1 MNSDQLIDKYLDGKL
16 SKSQRKQLKNW
27 VMQDPEHLKIFKE
40 RVRSHSFVIPI
51 YFDSDKAFESF
62 YEKLQLK
69 NHKRRRRL
77 KVISIAA
84 SFAVLIASSLLY
96 LNSEEMTNAAKLSN
110 REANESLKQIQITL
124 PDGSK
129 QLIDKKSTTSLKTK
143 VGQLVASKNDD
154 VLTFGNSKTAVEDT
168 TITQIDIPYGEKFK
182 IKLSD
187 GTLVWLN
194 SGTTFKFPQ
203 QFGTASKTRTV
214 EVNGEAYF
222 EVKENKQKPFIV
234 NTPSVD
240 VKVLGTHFNVSS
252 YANDSRTETTL
263 MEGEV
268 DVYKAL
274 HKTNPLKL
282 RPNQQAVFQKGDE
295 SLERNTVKASD
306 FNSWIDNVLLVDELS
321 FLELKKKL
329 ERRYNVTITNEIED
343 LWDNRY
349 RGEFKDES
357 LSETLRTIALS
368 SHFDFEVDGKQVTI
382 FSKEHSTTTDNNN

>member
-1 MNSDQLIDKYLDGKL
+1 MKSGQLIDKYLDGKL
-16 SKSQRKQLKNW
+16 SKSERKQLKSW
-27 VMQDPEHLKIFKE
+27 VMEDPKHLKIFKE
-40 RVRSHSFVIPI
+40 RIRSHSFVIPI
-51 YFDSDKAFESF
+51 HFDSDKAFENF
-62 YEKLQLK
+62 HETLQLK
-69 NHKRRRRL
+69 KRRHRRRFQF
-77 KVISIAA
+77 ISIAA
-84 SFAVLIASSLLY
+84 SFVVLIASGILY
-96 LNSEEMTNAAKLSN
+96 LNSEEIINTSN
-110 REANESLKQIQITL
+110 VSHKEANEILKQIQITL

-129 QLIDKKSTTSLKTK
+129 QLIDKESTTSLKTK

-154 VLTFGNSKTAVEDT
+154 VLTFGNSNTAAEDT

-194 SGTTFKFPQ
+194 SGTSFKFPQ

-214 EVNGEAYF
+214 EVIGEAYF
-222 EVKENKQKPFIV
+222 EVSENKQKPFIV
-234 NTPSVD
+234 NTPSVN

-252 YANDSRTETTL
+252 YANDARTETTL

-268 DVYKAL
+268 DVYKGSQ
-274 HKTNPLKL
+274 KTNPLKL
-282 RPNQQAVFQKGDE
+282 LPNQQAVFQKGDE

-368 SHFDFEVDGKQVTI
+368 SHFDFEVDGKQVRI
-382 FSKEHSTTTDNNN
+382 FNKEHSTTTDNNN